1 MKKLSFLFVCLI
13 SVLNISAEVYSGS
26 CGENVSYSLDTE
38 TGVLSI
44 TGTGAMRD
52 YISPNDIPWYSQR
65 SSIKTA
71 EVADGVT
78 TLSQFV
84 FYECSSITSVVIPKS
99 VTSIGQYAFFSC
111 PGLVSISVE
120 SGNSKYDS
128 RNDCNAIIETSTG
141 TLIVG
146 CKNTTIPSSVT
157 SIGQYSFAGCSG
169 LTSVTIPNSVT
180 SIGQYAFAMCS
191 NLAKINIPS
200 SVTFIG
206 SEAFMGTTWLDN
218 QPDGVL
224 YAGNVVYKYI
234 GTMPENTSI
243 SLKEG
248 TTAIVE
254 KVFYNCSG
262 LVSIEIPNSVV
273 YIGDNA
279 FTGTAWDNN
288 LPDGLQYA
296 GKVAYKY
303 KGTMPENTSITLK
316 DGTTSIGYGAF
327 SGCKGLTSIE
337 IPNSVTSI
345 GRRAFYECSGLT
357 SIEIPNSVTSIGSSA
372 FSGCSGL
379 TSVNIP
385 NGVTEIKNYTFS
397 GCSGLTE
404 VIIPNS
410 VTTIGA
416 GAFDDCNSLTSVT
429 IPNSVT
435 SIGTQAFHECQGLTS
450 VSIPNSVTSIGYG
463 AFSNCTRLAEVKIG
477 SGVTSIEGE
486 AFYCWNLKEV
496 YCYAEKVPTT
506 GDRTFVSDLSR
517 MTLYVPDASAAAYM
531 TTEPWK
537 NFGTIKTMS
546 GETPEIPETPKCAT
560 PTLSLVNGKLEFACE
575 TEGVEYIFTATPPSE
590 VSGSGNDI
598 FLSTK
603 YLVKVYAKKKGYE
616 DSDVATKEIEV
627 SGGSTAKKGDV
638 NEDGTVNGTDIQE
651 VINIIV
657 NAD

>member
-1 MKKLSFLFVCLI
+1 MTKKFSLLLLFCILSA
-13 SVLNISAEVYSGS
+13 LNIYATVYSGS

-52 YISPNDIPWYSQR
+52 YMSPNDIPWYSQR

-120 SGNSKYDS
+120 SGNSRYDS

-157 SIGQYSFAGCSG
+157 SIGQYAFAGCSG
-169 LTSVTIPNSVT
+169 LTSVKIPNSVT
-180 SIGQYAFAMCS
+180 SIGQYAFAMSS
-191 NLAKINIPS
+191 NLTSITVPN

-206 SEAFMGTTWLDN
+206 SDAFMGTAWLND

-254 KVFYNCSG
+254 KAFYNCSG

-288 LPDGLQYA
+288 LPDGLHYA

-303 KGTMPENTSITLK
+303 KGTMPENTSITL
-316 DGTTSIGYGAF
+316 T
-327 SGCKGLTSIE
+327 
-337 IPNSVTSI
+337 
-345 GRRAFYECSGLT
+345 
-357 SIEIPNSVTSIGSSA
+357 
-372 FSGCSGL
+372 
-379 TSVNIP
+379 
-385 NGVTEIKNYTFS
+385 
-397 GCSGLTE
+397 
-404 VIIPNS
+404 
-410 VTTIGA
+410 
-416 GAFDDCNSLTSVT
+416 
-429 IPNSVT
+429 
-435 SIGTQAFHECQGLTS
+435 
-450 VSIPNSVTSIGYG
+450 
-463 AFSNCTRLAEVKIG
+463 
-477 SGVTSIEGE
+477 
-486 AFYCWNLKEV
+486 
-496 YCYAEKVPTT
+496 
-506 GDRTFVSDLSR
+506 
-517 MTLYVPDASAAAYM
+517 
-531 TTEPWK
+531 
-537 NFGTIKTMS
+537 
-546 GETPEIPETPKCAT
+546 
-560 PTLSLVNGKLEFACE
+560 
-575 TEGVEYIFTATPPSE
+575 
-590 VSGSGNDI
+590 
-598 FLSTK
+598 
-603 YLVKVYAKKKGYE
+603 
-616 DSDVATKEIEV
+616 
-627 SGGSTAKKGDV
+627 
-638 NEDGTVNGTDIQE
+638 
-651 VINIIV
+651 
-657 NAD
+657 